1 MKKSV
6 LFASAMMLLAAT
18 ACNKEIQGDNPTPE
32 AKPQVELS
40 FNASLTAPTKTEIG
54 VAGDKVD
61 GVAEHQIYWSKG
73 DQIKVYPHNNE
84 STETKIQGVVFTSED
99 LNDEAA
105 SVANFTGTIDEAD
118 AYYAFYPA
126 SANATWSEQHSTFS
140 VKLTHIQ
147 KANGIAS
154 GFAVANVSESGFVT
168 FDHVCGF
175 IKFDIGDDLAGKI
188 KEVRISGNSKEP
200 LVGYYNVYP
209 EDMEDMTKNKI
220 YTDTGKES
228 ELFLTPSEGETFA
241 AGSYYFTCLPTILD
255 GGLTITFVNSEDQV
269 ATKTSDNAATI
280 ERAGILNLGTVKN
293 LEFESVTPPL
303 TDGDYAILVKVGEN
317 NYKAL
322 SSVPSGTRLAAID
335 VTYDGSA
342 SKLSVSD
349 ATTIWNFKNTS
360 AKKYNVTN
368 SVNYLNHPGSGNT
381 AKITSDASEC
391 EVIDNGDGTYR
402 VQLDSDQLRY
412 LAYNSGSDYFAFYGT
427 NTSCD
432 YNLYLIPAE
441 YVVLPAI
448 SVNGEPEVIASDDT
462 DSKEIS
468 ITVTDA
474 TSVSVKVYGEE
485 TLENEITWLTVSYAD
500 GKLTYSATE
509 NTEGDERVAYVVITA
524 SNANGQTTFVVEIIQ
539 SGSVSFSKYTLSST
553 DIEKVNAKWAYT
565 DTDIKTITATDGSEW
580 KVYQSYRSQSQTTI
594 QLKIKDNPGYLLSP
608 TTASPIKKIE
618 VTLKGGSNSA
628 KLVIKS
634 TSDSELITQTLTTTQ
649 TKYTFELNGVDT
661 EVKFTS
667 GSGSINIQEVI
678 LYY

>member
-1 MKKSV
+1 
-6 LFASAMMLLAAT
+6 MLLAAT

-40 FNASLTAPTKTEIG
+40 FNASLTVPTRTEIG
-54 VAGDKVD
+54 VVGDKVD

-73 DQIKVYPHNNE
+73 DKIAVYPHDNE
-84 STETKIQGVVFTSED
+84 STETKIQGVEFTSED
-99 LNDEAA
+99 LSDEAA
-105 SVANFTGTIDEAD
+105 AVATFTGTIDEAD

-126 SANATWSEQHSTFS
+126 SADATWSAQHSTFS
-140 VKLTHIQ
+140 VKLSHIQ

-154 GFAVANVSESGFVT
+154 GFAVANVSESGSVT

-228 ELFLTPSEGETFA
+228 ELFLTPSEGETFV
-241 AGSYYFTCLPTILD
+241 AGSYYFTCLPTTLN

-303 TDGDYAILVKVGEN
+303 TDGDYAILVKVGVN

-322 SSVPSGTRLAAID
+322 SSVHSSSSTRLAAID

-368 SVNYLNHPGSGNT
+368 SVNYLNHEGSGNT

-412 LAYNSGSDYFAFYGT
+412 LAYNEDSNYFAFYGT

-432 YNLYLIPAE
+432 YTLYLIPAE
-441 YVVLPAI
+441 YVVLPTI
-448 SVNGEPEVIASDDT
+448 SVNGEPGAIASDDT
-462 DSKEIS
+462 DLKEIS
-468 ITVTDA
+468 VTITEA
-474 TSVSVKVYGEE
+474 TSVSVEVYGEE
-485 TLENEITWLTVSYAD
+485 TFENEIAWLTVSYSD

-509 NTEGDERVAYVVITA
+509 NTEDNERVAYVVVKA
-524 SNANGQTTFVVEIIQ
+524 SNENGQTTYVVEIIQ
-539 SGSVSFSKYTLSST
+539 SGSVSLSKYTLTST
-553 DIEKVNAKWAYT
+553 DIKNVGVAWAYADT
-565 DTDIKTITATDGSEW
+565 DTKTITAADASKW
-580 KVYQSYRSQSQTTI
+580 KVYQSYRTANQTTI
-594 QLKIKDNPGYLLSP
+594 QLKKNDGYLLSP
-608 TTASPIKKIE
+608 KTASPIKKIE

-628 KLVIKS
+628 QLVIKS
-634 TSDSELITQTLTTTQ
+634 SSGSKLQEQTLTTTQ
-649 TKYTFELNGVDT
+649 TKYTFELNGADT

-667 GSGSINIQEVI
+667 GNGSINIQDVI